1 MLSGNTK
8 LKEDTYPDR
17 LCQSEFV
24 QDWLSWTV
32 HENRRQHSNRFPQQT
47 MTPTTRKQSE
57 KPGKIV
63 SGGQTGVD
71 RAALDV
77 ALALGIPHGG
87 WCPKGRLAEDRL
99 IPPQYQLTETD
110 STKYAVR
117 TEKNV
122 VDSDGTLIL
131 CRGQTSGGT
140 ELTRQLALEH
150 AKPCLVVDLNRPLPV
165 DDVYRWISES
175 LIETLNIAGPRE
187 SQNTGISAQAR
198 QFLEGLLGKHPRLP

>member
-1 MLSGNTK
+1 
-8 LKEDTYPDR
+8 
-17 LCQSEFV
+17 
-24 QDWLSWTV
+24 
-32 HENRRQHSNRFPQQT
+32 
-47 MTPTTRKQSE
+47 MTPASPKESTRPKR
-57 KPGKIV
+57 IV

-77 ALALGIPHGG
+77 ALTLAIPHGG
-87 WCPKGRLAEDRL
+87 WCPRGRLAEDRV

-110 STKYAVR
+110 SPEYALR

-131 CRGQTSGGT
+131 CRGRTSSGT
-140 ELTRQLALEH
+140 ELTRQLALLHE
-150 AKPCLVVDLNRPLPV
+150 KPCLVVDLNRPLPA

-175 LIETLNIAGPRE
+175 QIETLNVAGPRE

-198 QFLEGLLGKHPRLP
+198 QFLEGLLGNA

>member
-1 MLSGNTK
+1 
-8 LKEDTYPDR
+8 
-17 LCQSEFV
+17 
-24 QDWLSWTV
+24 
-32 HENRRQHSNRFPQQT
+32 
-47 MTPTTRKQSE
+47 MTPTSRKESRGPRP
-57 KPGKIV
+57 KRIV

-87 WCPKGRLAEDRL
+87 WCPKGRLAEDRV

-110 STKYAVR
+110 SPEYPVR

-122 VDSDGTLIL
+122 VDSDGTLIF

-140 ELTRQLALEH
+140 ELTRQLALQH
-150 AKPCLVVDLNRPLPV
+150 GKPCLVVDLNRPLSA
-165 DDVYRWISES
+165 DDVSHWIFES
-175 LIETLNIAGPRE
+175 QIETLNVAGPRE

-198 QFLEGLLGKHPRLP
+198 QFLEGLLGNA

>member
-1 MLSGNTK
+1 
-8 LKEDTYPDR
+8 
-17 LCQSEFV
+17 
-24 QDWLSWTV
+24 
-32 HENRRQHSNRFPQQT
+32 
-47 MTPTTRKQSE
+47 MTPRSRK
-57 KPGKIV
+57 KPGRPKKIV

-87 WCPKGRLAEDRL
+87 WCPRGRLAEDRV

-110 STKYAVR
+110 SPEYAVR

-131 CRGQTSGGT
+131 CLGQTSGGT
-140 ELTRQLALEH
+140 ELTRQLSH
-150 AKPCLVVDLNRPLPV
+150 VHGRPCLVVDLKRPPPA

-175 LIETLNIAGPRE
+175 QIETLNVAGPRE
-187 SQNTGISAQAR
+187 SQNRGISCQAR
-198 QFLEGLLGKHPRLP
+198 RFLEGLLGTD